1 MIYIICKYSEIKN
14 FYILHQ
20 GCHWNLIIFTLPYIL
35 KNCCLKYCFKLT
47 WWILTLDFTFT
58 LPDYQYLWDVV
69 RLLPLDRE
77 NFTLYLS
84 LANKINWI
92 KVFINNIVNNRKH
105 YLIETYSSTTK
116 VAEQLSNGIQV
127 PLLTFINLYLPLFTC
142 ISHSVDWIARFHPEL
157 KLSWKVGW
165 TAEQW
170 LSVTFSYLFSHIS
183 VDWIAQLHRVVSPT
197 V

>member
-1 MIYIICKYSEIKN
+1 MTN
-14 FYILHQ
+14 WL
-20 GCHWNLIIFTLPYIL
+20 
-35 KNCCLKYCFKLT
+35 
-47 WWILTLDFTFT
+47 
-58 LPDYQYLWDVV
+58 
-69 RLLPLDRE
+69 
-77 NFTLYLS
+77 

-127 PLLTFINLYLPLFTC
+127 PLLTFINLNLPLFTC
-142 ISHSVDWIARFHPEL
+142 ISHSVDWIARLHPEL
-157 KLSWKVGW
+157 KRSWKVGW

-183 VDWIAQLHRVVSPT
+183 VDWIVLFLLQCKSTPEQYSRSTIRFLVENAFISFSM
-197 V
+197 